1 MSSYIFKRILLMI
14 PTLLFVVLLEFVILN
29 VMPGG
34 PAQTRMGSKG
44 AQSTQAQGT
53 SESYK
58 IFKEQFN
65 LDKPVL
71 FNTRFWLTRKDVSTR
86 LETLADGRRPACPT
100 GSQKQAPDNCLPA
113 EKQPQSRA
121 LIDARQSLSD
131 WGTYIVPEL
140 LEIAEQ
146 HDRLDVR
153 ILAVKRLASN
163 AEGDLIR
170 KHGEELT
177 KKEEQYNDRVDA
189 INDRIE
195 KWTVPMDASE
205 AELEKMLAKW
215 RAWYHV
221 HRYRF
226 EYPTSKRAWAFFMDT
241 RFAKYMTNLAH
252 LDFGI
257 SHVNKKPVIETIGQK
272 VRYTLAM
279 SFAAIFLAFSIS
291 VPIGVW
297 SANNQHT
304 WIDQATT
311 TILLMLYSLPSFFI
325 AVLLLKFL
333 AAGDPFR
340 WFPIGGFVGDNPSQM
355 TTLAYFKSVAW
366 HLILPV
372 FCLTYRRFAALS
384 RYARTGVIDV
394 IRSDYIRTA
403 RAKGLSESM
412 VIIKHATRNGMIPI
426 LTLLGT
432 RLPRLIGGSIV
443 IEVVFGI
450 PGMGS
455 YLLQSILAR
464 DYNALMAIL
473 LISAVLTMIGILISD
488 ITYAL
493 VDPRISFD

>member
-1 MSSYIFKRILLMI
+1 MSSYILKRLLLMV
-14 PTLLFVVLLEFVILN
+14 PTLFFVVLLEFLILN
-29 VMPGG
+29 AVPGS
-34 PAQTRMGSKG
+34 PAQTQLGSQG
-44 AQSTQAQGT
+44 TQSAQSQGT
-53 SESYK
+53 SESYQ

-71 FNTRFWLTRKDVSTR
+71 YNTRFWISRERVANQLTI
-86 LETLADGRRPACPT
+86 LADGRRPTCPK
-100 GSQKQAPDNCLPA
+100 GDEPAPDNCLPA
-113 EKQPQSRA
+113 DEQPESGA
-121 LIDARQSLSD
+121 LINAQQSLSD
-131 WGTYIVPEL
+131 WGTYVVSEL
-140 LEIAEQ
+140 LTIADN
-146 HDRLDVR
+146 HDRRDVR
-153 ILAVKRLASN
+153 ILALEQLTTN
-163 AEGDLIR
+163 AKGELIR
-170 KHGEELT
+170 KRGEQLT
-177 KKEEQYNDRVDA
+177 ATEEQYNDRVDT
-189 INDRIE
+189 INERIE
-195 KWTVPMDASE
+195 PWKVSPDASE
-205 AELEKMLAKW
+205 AEIQNTLSKW
-215 RAWYHV
+215 KVWYDK

-226 EYPTSKRAWAFFMDT
+226 MYPTERRISAFVMDT
-241 RFAKYMTNLAH
+241 RFTRYMGNLLH

-257 SHVNKKPVIETIGQK
+257 SHVSKEPVIETLGEK

-297 SANNQHT
+297 SANNQNT
-304 WIDQATT
+304 WIDQVTT
-311 TILLMLYSLPSFFI
+311 TVLLMLYSLPSFFV
-325 AVLLLKFL
+325 AVLLLKFF
-333 AAGDPFR
+333 AAGDPINL
-340 WFPIGGFVGDNPSQM
+340 FPVGGFVGDDAAQM
-355 TTLAYFKSVAW
+355 TTLTYLKSVAW

-403 RAKGLSESM
+403 RAKGLSEPM

-450 PGMGS
+450 PGMGT
-455 YLLQSILAR
+455 YLLDSILAR

>member
-1 MSSYIFKRILLMI
+1 MSSYILKRLLLMI

-34 PAQTRMGSKG
+34 PAQTRMGAKG

-53 SESYK
+53 SESYQ

-71 FNTRFWLTRKDVSTR
+71 FNTRFWLTRKDVSKR
-86 LETLADGRRPACPT
+86 LELLADGRRPACPQ
-100 GSQKQAPDNCLPA
+100 GDAPNPDNCIPA
-113 EKQPQSRA
+113 SEQPKSGE

-131 WGTYIVPEL
+131 WGSYIVPEL
-140 LEIAEQ
+140 LAVAEE
-146 HDRLDVR
+146 HERLDVR
-153 ILAVKRLASN
+153 ILAIERLTSN
-163 AEGDLIR
+163 AKGELVR
-170 KHGEELT
+170 KPGETLSET
-177 KKEEQYNDRVDA
+177 EKQYNDRVGA

-195 KWTVPMDASE
+195 KWTVAADASE
-205 AELEKMLAKW
+205 AEVEQILAQW
-215 RAWYHV
+215 RAWYQT

-226 EYPTSKRAWAFFMDT
+226 TYPTGKRAWTFFMDT
-241 RFAKYMTNLAH
+241 RFAKYMINLAN

-257 SHVNKKPVIETIGQK
+257 SHVNKKPVIETIGTK

-279 SFAAIFLAFSIS
+279 SFAAIFLAFAIS

-311 TILLMLYSLPSFFI
+311 TVLLMLYSLPSFFV

-340 WFPIGGFVGDNPSQM
+340 WFPIGGFVGNNPGQM
-355 TTLAYFKSVAW
+355 TTLTYFKSVAW

-403 RAKGLSESM
+403 RAKGLSEPM